1 MTSSIRT
8 LLQDGYGQ
16 FKRSTLLVNSMYLM
30 LGTVSVAVFG
40 FIFWVIV
47 TRSYSSDV
55 VGMTATLLSVSGLIS
70 MLGLVGFDTTFVRFL
85 PHSKGKRDDHISTG
99 IILVAIMSGVL
110 SLSFVL
116 SLPLTSPSLT
126 FVNHSA
132 LYAVAF
138 VFFTVITS
146 LNTLTNAIFLAFKSA
161 RDIFIINLLFSALK
175 VALPLLI
182 TKGSA
187 MTIFVLVGISQLVGL
202 ILSLLILRA
211 QIGYTFKFHLHLD
224 FLRYVKKYSSSVYAS
239 SILNLLPPTLLPL
252 IIVHQIGA
260 ASAAYYYIAFTIA
273 TTLYTICY
281 ASMQSA
287 FAEGSHNQTEMR
299 AHIRKAVKL
308 IGALLIP
315 AILVITI
322 FSGFI
327 LRIFGGE
334 YSTEGR
340 SLLQL
345 FAVSALGVAA
355 YSTMGTIFK
364 VTQHLR
370 GVVIMNIVYAGIILS
385 ISYLLIPRYGVIAI
399 GWAWLLGN
407 MASAFVGFIFL
418 KTRPT

>member
-1 MTSSIRT
+1 MLPTIRL
-8 LLQDGYGQ
+8 LLQNSYGQ

-30 LGTVSVAVFG
+30 LGTVSVALFG

-47 TRSYSSDV
+47 TRSYPSET

-85 PHSKGKRDDHISTG
+85 PHSKAMRDDDMSTG
-99 IILVAIMSGVL
+99 IVLVATMSGLL
-110 SLSFVL
+110 SLAFVL
-116 SLPLTSPSLT
+116 TLPITSPSLT
-126 FVNHSA
+126 FVNHNA
-132 LYAVAF
+132 MYVGAF
-138 VFFTVITS
+138 VFFTVVTS
-146 LNTLTNAIFLAFKSA
+146 LNTLTNSIFLAFKSA

-182 TKGSA
+182 AKGSA
-187 MTIFVLVGISQLVGL
+187 MTIFVLVGISQLAGL

-211 QIGYTFKFHLHLD
+211 QLGYSFKFRLHLD
-224 FLRYVKKYSSSVYAS
+224 FLRYVKKYSSSVYIS

-252 IIVHQIGA
+252 IIVHQVGA
-260 ASAAYYYIAFTIA
+260 ANAAYYYIAFTIA

-287 FAEGSHNQTEMR
+287 FAEGSHNQSEMKV
-299 AHIRKAVKL
+299 HIRKAVHL
-308 IGALLIP
+308 IGVLLIP
-315 AILVITI
+315 AILIIVI
-322 FSGFI
+322 FGGFI

-334 YSTEGR
+334 YSIEGR

-345 FAVSALGVAA
+345 FAISALGVAA

-370 GVVIMNIVYAGIILS
+370 GVVIMNIVYAALILG
-385 ISYLLIPRYGVIAI
+385 ISYFLIPHYGVIAI

-407 MASAFVGFIFL
+407 VASAFVGFIFL